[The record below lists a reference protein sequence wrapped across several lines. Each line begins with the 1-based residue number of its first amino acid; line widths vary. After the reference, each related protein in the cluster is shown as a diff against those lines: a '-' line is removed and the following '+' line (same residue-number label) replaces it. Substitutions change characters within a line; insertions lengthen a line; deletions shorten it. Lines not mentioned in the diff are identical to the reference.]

1 MADGI
6 TPMRAA
12 DLMAQRH
19 TTNSTAAWQRPT
31 VDTSQSQREQ
41 LYSVAKEFEA
51 AFLSEFMKQARA
63 GELAEGIFS
72 SEAGK
77 TFQGLLDVEVAR
89 SSTKAVDLGI
99 AEAMV
104 DQLGRHLPSGDD

>member
-1 MADGI
+1 MADGM

-51 AFLSEFMKQARA
+51 AFLS
-63 GELAEGIFS
+63 
-72 SEAGK
+72 
-77 TFQGLLDVEVAR
+77 
-89 SSTKAVDLGI
+89 
-99 AEAMV
+99 
-104 DQLGRHLPSGDD
+104 